1 MIASVLNACFVYYF
15 LRIKSRLKMS
25 CNFVTTDM
33 VSAWS
38 EKNLPKL
45 LSNYNLRDIFN
56 THEFGLFYQALQV
69 KHFNWR
75 EKNTQNENLVK
86 FNWLERLRKMLI
98 VKNCLCSLFKNLWDH
113 VFQESD
119 TYLVGVEHKKRAGWE
134 QSYLKSG
141 CVSWIGKFVVRAE
154 CLYNHW

>member
-1 MIASVLNACFVYYF
+1 MMIASVLNACFVYYF

-25 CNFVTTDM
+25 GESNFVTTDM

-69 KHFNWR
+69 KHFN
-75 EKNTQNENLVK
+75 
-86 FNWLERLRKMLI
+86 
-98 VKNCLCSLFKNLWDH
+98 
-113 VFQESD
+113 
-119 TYLVGVEHKKRAGWE
+119 
-134 QSYLKSG
+134 
-141 CVSWIGKFVVRAE
+141 
-154 CLYNHW
+154 